1 MQQPV
6 TSLSFEADVEA
17 YGATRTITARGE
29 LDVAV
34 TSTLAAAMRRALGD
48 APQIVVLDLSSV
60 TFIDAAGVRAVVTA
74 HRQAQARGAE
84 VTIIPAREAVH
95 RVFVIVG
102 VAASLPFAAGVRAPA
117 RGRRVARDPGEKP
130 GARARAA

>member
-6 TSLSFEADVEA
+6 TSLPFEAEVEA

-34 TSTLAAAMRRALGD
+34 TDTLAAAMRRALDD

-60 TFIDAAGVRAVVTA
+60 TFIDAAGVRAVVNA
-74 HRQAQARGAE
+74 HRQAQARAAE
-84 VTIIPAREAVH
+84 DTIIPAPTAVH
-95 RVFVIVG
+95 RVFELVG
-102 VAASLPFAAGVRAPA
+102 VAASLPFAPGVAAPA
-117 RGRRVARDPGEKP
+117 HGRRFAREP
-130 GARARAA
+130 GARTRAA

>member
-6 TSLSFEADVEA
+6 TSLSFEAEVEA

-34 TSTLAAAMRRALGD
+34 TATLAAAMRRALGD
-48 APQIVVLDLSSV
+48 APQIVVLDLSAV
-60 TFIDAAGVRAVVTA
+60 TFIDAAGVRAVVSA
-74 HRQAQARGAE
+74 HRQAQARAAE
-84 VTIIPAREAVH
+84 VTIIPPPGPVH

-102 VAASLPFAAGVRAPA
+102 VASTLPFAARESA
-117 RGRRVARDPGEKP
+117 RP
-130 GARARAA
+130 RAA